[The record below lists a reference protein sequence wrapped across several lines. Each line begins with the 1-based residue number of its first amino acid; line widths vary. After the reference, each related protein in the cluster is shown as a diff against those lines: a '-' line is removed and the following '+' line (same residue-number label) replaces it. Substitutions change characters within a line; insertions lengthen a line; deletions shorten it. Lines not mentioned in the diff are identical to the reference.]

1 MYMCNE
7 YNILQDLKFWKCWK
21 SINLG
26 AQVLLNGH
34 GFLNLQSLTYCI
46 LGQRLMA
53 RKVVCFS
60 ATLLENSYSSDID
73 TLLRKNV
80 HKALMLT
87 ILWNNMNDAIVQ
99 LMNTMGSNEDAHFWE
114 TNKGMQ
120 VKTYR

>member
-1 MYMCNE
+1 
-7 YNILQDLKFWKCWK
+7 
-21 SINLG
+21 
-26 AQVLLNGH
+26 
-34 GFLNLQSLTYCI
+34 
-46 LGQRLMA
+46 MA

-99 LMNTMGSNEDAHFWE
+99 LMNTMGSDEDAHFWE